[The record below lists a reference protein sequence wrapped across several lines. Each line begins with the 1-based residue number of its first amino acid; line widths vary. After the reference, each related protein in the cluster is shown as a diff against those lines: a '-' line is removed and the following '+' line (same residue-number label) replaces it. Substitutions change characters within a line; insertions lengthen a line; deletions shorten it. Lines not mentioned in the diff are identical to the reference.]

1 MPFLSVYNNLIQG
14 HVMMRQ
20 TRFDTHKRSELKDIY
35 QRIRRMNADQ
45 PFYKVD
51 FDADTQK
58 YTLGVKDR
66 AMDLSSALKE
76 LGTDDDSNVF
86 SRKAVISTEPDNV
99 QVETLDGFSGGDFK
113 PLEIEVLDLA
123 ESQVN
128 SGRMV
133 PEDDVNLQPG
143 QYNFTVTVEDSYYS
157 FQFNVS
163 EGSTNKE
170 LQTKLSDF
178 INKTK
183 VGLNARVMSEDD
195 MSRIDLTLKMKG
207 TNEPSG
213 IAFSLQDTKKPDNA
227 TKGIVEHFGLNNIEK
242 KAVNTI
248 FTVNGHKVTTRE
260 REFVLN
266 NGIKLNIDNK
276 TEEGNPAKIM
286 LVADDGPVVDKV
298 AGFVNKF
305 NSFLDF
311 ASEGLSKRRSSGKL
325 IHEMSSTIER
335 YKDRLTE
342 SGIAV
347 DDNGRLSVDREKMKD
362 AIRSG
367 ELEDLF
373 KNDSPVSAGLTRRLS
388 DISINPMDYIDKKI
402 ITYPNTAV
410 KKPYSPYITSV
421 YSGLMYNNYC

>member
-1 MPFLSVYNNLIQG
+1 
-14 HVMMRQ
+14 MRQ

-213 IAFSLQDTKKPDNA
+213 MHFRFRTLRSL
-227 TKGIVEHFGLNNIEK
+227 
-242 KAVNTI
+242 
-248 FTVNGHKVTTRE
+248 TTPQR
-260 REFVLN
+260 
-266 NGIKLNIDNK
+266 
-276 TEEGNPAKIM
+276 A
-286 LVADDGPVVDKV
+286 
-298 AGFVNKF
+298 
-305 NSFLDF
+305 
-311 ASEGLSKRRSSGKL
+311 
-325 IHEMSSTIER
+325 
-335 YKDRLTE
+335 
-342 SGIAV
+342 
-347 DDNGRLSVDREKMKD
+347 
-362 AIRSG
+362 
-367 ELEDLF
+367 
-373 KNDSPVSAGLTRRLS
+373 
-388 DISINPMDYIDKKI
+388 
-402 ITYPNTAV
+402 
-410 KKPYSPYITSV
+410 
-421 YSGLMYNNYC
+421 

>member
-1 MPFLSVYNNLIQG
+1 
-14 HVMMRQ
+14 
-20 TRFDTHKRSELKDIY
+20 
-35 QRIRRMNADQ
+35 
-45 PFYKVD
+45 
-51 FDADTQK
+51 
-58 YTLGVKDR
+58 
-66 AMDLSSALKE
+66 
-76 LGTDDDSNVF
+76 
-86 SRKAVISTEPDNV
+86 
-99 QVETLDGFSGGDFK
+99 
-113 PLEIEVLDLA
+113 
-123 ESQVN
+123 
-128 SGRMV
+128 
-133 PEDDVNLQPG
+133 
-143 QYNFTVTVEDSYYS
+143 
-157 FQFNVS
+157 
-163 EGSTNKE
+163 
-170 LQTKLSDF
+170 
-178 INKTK
+178 
-183 VGLNARVMSEDD
+183 
-195 MSRIDLTLKMKG
+195 
-207 TNEPSG
+207 
-213 IAFSLQDTKKPDNA
+213 
-227 TKGIVEHFGLNNIEK
+227 
-242 KAVNTI
+242 
-248 FTVNGHKVTTRE
+248 
-260 REFVLN
+260 
-266 NGIKLNIDNK
+266 
-276 TEEGNPAKIM
+276 M